1 MSRLIRD
8 ALLVVTRTLPAA
20 AANNNSTSIDLGDV
34 TPVLHGQNHELSLE
48 MPAIAALA
56 NATTMI
62 VTVQDSADDSS
73 FAAVPGVATLVL
85 TGAGGVGAAAI
96 TRVVRLPSTVRRY
109 IRVNIAALADSG
121 ANTAVVFTFRIL
133 S

>member
-8 ALLVVTRTLPAA
+8 ALLVVTRTLA
-20 AANNNSTSIDLGDV
+20 AANANNDSTSIDLGDV

-48 MPAIAALA
+48 IPATPALA
-56 NATTMI
+56 DATSATI
-62 VTVQDSADDSS
+62 TVEDSADNSS
-73 FAAVPGVATLVL
+73 FAAVAGVATLVR
-85 TGAGGVGAAAI
+85 TGAGGVGAAAL

-109 IRVNIAALADSG
+109 IRVNTAVANAGGD
-121 ANTAVVFTFRIL
+121 NTAIVFTFRIL

>member
-8 ALLVVTRTLPAA
+8 ALLAVTRTLPAA
-20 AANNNSTSIDLGDV
+20 NANNNSTSIDLGDV

-48 MPAIAALA
+48 MPALPSLA
-56 NATTMI
+56 NATTAT
-62 VTVQDSADDSS
+62 VTVQDSANDTD
-73 FAAVPGVATLVL
+73 FAAIPSLATLVL
-85 TGAGGVGAAAI
+85 TGAGGVGSAAT

-109 IRVNIAALADSG
+109 IRVNIAVANSG
-121 ANTAVVFTFRIL
+121 GDNTAATFTFRIL

>member
-20 AANNNSTSIDLGDV
+20 NANNNSTSIDLGDV
-34 TPVLHGQNHELSLE
+34 TPSLHGENHELSLE
-48 MPAIAALA
+48 MPALPNLA
-56 NATTMI
+56 NATTAT
-62 VTVQDSADDSS
+62 VTVQDSANDTD
-73 FAAVPGVATLVL
+73 FAAVPAVATLVL
-85 TGAGGVGAAAI
+85 TGAGGVGSAAT

-109 IRVNIAALADSG
+109 IRVNVAVANSG
-121 ANTAVVFTFRIL
+121 GDNTASTFTFRIL

>member
-20 AANNNSTSIDLGDV
+20 NANNDSTSIDLGDV

-48 MPAIAALA
+48 MPALPNLA
-56 NATTMI
+56 NTISAT
-62 VTVQDSADDSS
+62 VTVEDSADNSS
-73 FAAVPGVATLVL
+73 FAAVPAVATLVR
-85 TGAGGVGAAAI
+85 TGAGGTGSAAL
-96 TRVVRLPSTVRRY
+96 TRPVRLPSTVRRY
-109 IRVNIAALADSG
+109 VRVNIAV
-121 ANTAVVFTFRIL
+121 ANTGGDNTASSFVFRIL

>member
-20 AANNNSTSIDLGDV
+20 NANNNSTSIDLGDV
-34 TPVLHGQNHELSLE
+34 TSILHGQNHELSLE
-48 MPAIAALA
+48 MPALPSLA
-56 NATTMI
+56 NATTAT
-62 VTVQDSADDSS
+62 VTVQDSADDSD
-73 FAAVPGVATLVL
+73 FAAIPSLATLVV
-85 TGAGGVGAAAI
+85 TGGGGVGSAAA

-109 IRVNIAALADSG
+109 IRVNVAVANSG
-121 ANTAVVFTFRIL
+121 GDNTARTFTFRIL

>member
-20 AANNNSTSIDLGDV
+20 NANNDSTSIDLGDV
-34 TPVLHGQNHELSLE
+34 TPALHGQNHELSLE
-48 MPAIAALA
+48 MPALPNLA
-56 NATTMI
+56 NGTTAT
-62 VTVQDSADDSS
+62 VTVTDSADNSS
-73 FAAVPGVATLVL
+73 FAAVPAVATLVL
-85 TGAGGVGAAAI
+85 TGAGGTGSAAT

-109 IRVNIAALADSG
+109 IRVNVAVANSG
-121 ANTAVVFTFRIL
+121 GDNTASTFTFRIL